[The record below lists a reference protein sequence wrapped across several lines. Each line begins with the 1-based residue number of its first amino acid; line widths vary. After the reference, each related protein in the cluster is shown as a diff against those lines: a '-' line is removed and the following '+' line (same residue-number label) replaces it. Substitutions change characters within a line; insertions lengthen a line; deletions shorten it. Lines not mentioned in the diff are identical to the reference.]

1 MEYLPVRSQYHR
13 EKERGGG
20 NRENGEERG
29 EGDRATERQSEGG
42 GRETG
47 IRERRSKVSAK
58 GGGSDREK
66 EQRGRDKG

>member
-13 EKERGGG
+13 EKERGGETERMEK
-20 NRENGEERG
+20 REE
-29 EGDRATERQSEGG
+29 RATERQSEGG

>member
-1 MEYLPVRSQYHR
+1 MEKR
-13 EKERGGG
+13 EE
-20 NRENGEERG
+20 
-29 EGDRATERQSEGG
+29 RATERQSEGG